1 MILTEIEQT
10 QLTIEIAALATVK
23 GGKIVTDK
31 KEVLHRVWILARQE
45 HPDNEWRR
53 KAMNEQVVTFL
64 AEVQTKRVEESNANQ
79 LQYLVAVIQHIKW
92 DER

>member
-10 QLTIEIAALATVK
+10 QLTIEIAARATVK

-45 HPDNEWRR
+45 HRDNEWRR

-64 AEVQTKRVEESNANQ
+64 AEVRTKQVGSYSTSRRTN
-79 LQYLVAVIQHIKW
+79 
-92 DER
+92 DDR